1 MSAGTAAAVPG
12 NALIPTHASASLIFG
27 LLCGTLPTMDKTA
40 AWDDLVRSH
49 QLGVDRPKRTLRA
62 LAREM
67 CVRPQ
72 DLDRQA
78 RLCATGQRHF
88 TSWSDLRGFCL
99 LAQMDGAI
107 DRFHCDVRDMVEFGV
122 LPKQ

>member
-1 MSAGTAAAVPG
+1 
-12 NALIPTHASASLIFG
+12 
-27 LLCGTLPTMDKTA
+27 MDKTA

-49 QLGVDRPKRTLRA
+49 QLSVDRPKRTLRA

-67 CVRPQ
+67 RVSPQ

-99 LAQMDGAI
+99 LDQMDVAI
-107 DRFHCDVRDMVEFGV
+107 DRFQRDVRDMADFGV
-122 LPKQ
+122 LPKR